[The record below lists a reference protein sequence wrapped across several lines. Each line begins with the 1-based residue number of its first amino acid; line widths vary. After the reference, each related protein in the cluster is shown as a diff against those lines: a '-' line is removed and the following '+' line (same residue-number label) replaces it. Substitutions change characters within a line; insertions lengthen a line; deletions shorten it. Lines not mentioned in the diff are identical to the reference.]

1 MGISRTMRLAIA
13 LAVLTACQGCAINP
27 YTVDIGS
34 MISPPSHTIQAQG
47 GIENNKSIIRG
58 RWGEFKGTIE

>member
-1 MGISRTMRLAIA
+1 MLKGAIA
-13 LAVLTACQGCAINP
+13 LAVITACQGCAVTP

-34 MISPPSHTIQAQG
+34 MLNPPEHTIKPKG
-47 GIENNKSIIRG
+47 GIENSKSIIRG